1 MRTRNFP
8 EKTLLHAAANAGH
21 VRHKRPVIIEI
32 DCIQMEA
39 NGDTIYHAGTTVYL
53 TEEVEA
59 RYCATVEADHPELV
73 ACVTDWEEEDAAA
86 AAEEE

>member
-1 MRTRNFP
+1 
-8 EKTLLHAAANAGH
+8 
-21 VRHKRPVIIEI
+21 VIVEI

-39 NGDTIYHAGTTVYL
+39 NGDTIYHAGTTVFL

-59 RYCATVEADHPELV
+59 RYVAQIEDDHPELE
-73 ACVTDWEEEDAAA
+73 ACIADWEEEEAAA

>member
-1 MRTRNFP
+1 MTS
-8 EKTLLHAAANAGH
+8 AANAGH
-21 VRHKRPVIIEI
+21 VHHNRPVIIEV

-59 RYCATVEADHPELV
+59 RYCGLVEDEHPELM
-73 ACVTDWEEEDAAA
+73 ACISEWETAE
-86 AAEEE
+86 AEEE

>member
-1 MRTRNFP
+1 HN
-8 EKTLLHAAANAGH
+8 N
-21 VRHKRPVIIEI
+21 RPRIVEV

-59 RYCATVEADHPELV
+59 RYCSLVDEDHPEL
-73 ACVTDWEEEDAAA
+73 AECLNRWITEEEA